1 MLLKAQNLLT
11 LKDSRIERAGRT
23 MRAMLIFP
31 PDAHAVRAMYT
42 FQDNDNTGI
51 GVKPPLGPMFVASYL
66 KEKSTHDV
74 KILDCQVRRLSE
86 EQIKAEIRAYRPDV
100 VGVCAWTDF
109 WYDAWRCIQLAK
121 EVDPA
126 IHVTVGG
133 PHVGIYSDVTL
144 EHSGC
149 DSVIV
154 GDGEVPFFW
163 LVNALSNDYTP
174 NSLPGLHFKEH
185 GVKKGDK
192 QFYIEGDLDAL
203 PFPDRRMLPYK
214 EYHSVVA
221 KADYVTTMITSR
233 GCPYK
238 CTFCKL
244 AFQKVLSR
252 SAEDVVNEMEVIASL
267 GIREIEVYD
276 DTFTWS
282 KHRLIDIC
290 KGIVD
295 RGLDLDWAIRDRVSS
310 PTPDTMDW
318 LAKAGCRRI
327 HFGIESG
334 SNKTLKTIKKAID
347 TDQAIEAVRL
357 AKQHGIEVLTY
368 FMVGL
373 PGETVEDMRET
384 IRFAKRLDPDYATF
398 SVTVPYAGTE
408 MYEDG
413 LKQGV
418 IPVDYWLEFAKHPT
432 PNFVVPYFWEEHLN
446 KKQLLDIRDEATRAF
461 YFRPK
466 YVLKQLRHTASIGEI
481 RRKGAMAFGLFQAT
495 VLGRGRAEYIDPAT
509 TGFANN
515 LNNPRSVRQ

>member
-1 MLLKAQNLLT
+1 MLLKAENLLNFQ
-11 LKDSRIERAGRT
+11 DPRIQRAGKKMRT
-23 MRAMLIFP
+23 LLLFP
-31 PDAHAVRAMYT
+31 PDKHAVRAMYT

-51 GVKPPLGPMFVASYL
+51 GVKPPLGPMFVAAYL
-66 KEKSTHDV
+66 KKNTDHDI
-74 KILDCQVRRLSE
+74 KIIDCQVLRLNE
-86 EQIKAEIRAYRPDV
+86 EQIKAEIREYKPDV

-121 EVDPA
+121 EVDPK

-133 PHVGIYSDVTL
+133 PHVGIYSSVTL

-154 GDGEVPFFW
+154 GDGEIPFFW
-163 LVNALSNDYTP
+163 LVNALSNDYAP
-174 NSLPGLHFKEH
+174 NDLPGLHFKQH
-185 GVKKGDK
+185 GVKQGD
-192 QFYIEGDLDAL
+192 QEFYIHGDLDSL
-203 PFPDRRMLPYK
+203 PHPDRTMLPYK
-214 EYHSVVA
+214 SYHSVVA
-221 KADYVTTMITSR
+221 KSDYVTTMITSR

-244 AFQKVLSR
+244 SFQKVLSR
-252 SAEDVVNEMEVIASL
+252 SAADVVSEMKAIAAL
-267 GIREIEVYD
+267 GIKEIEVYD

-282 KHRLIDIC
+282 KKRLIDIC

-295 RGLDLDWAIRDRVSS
+295 EGLQFDWAIRDRVSS
-310 PTPDTMDW
+310 PTPETVEW
-318 LAKAGCRRI
+318 LAKAGCKRI

-334 SNKTLKTIKKAID
+334 SNKTLKTIKKSID
-347 TDQAIEAVRL
+347 TDQAIAAVAM
-357 AKQHGIEVLTY
+357 AKKHGIQVLTY
-368 FMVGL
+368 FMLGL

-384 IRFAKRLDPDYATF
+384 IRFAKKLDPDYSTF

-418 IPVDYWLEFAKHPT
+418 IPVDFWLEFAKKPT
-432 PNFVVPYFWEEHLN
+432 PNFVVPHFWEEHLN
-446 KKQLLDIRDEATRAF
+446 KRQLLDIRDEATRSF

-466 YVLKQLRHTASIGEI
+466 YVLKQLRQSASIGEV

-495 VLGRGRAEYIDPAT
+495 VMGKGRGEELVNE
-509 TGFANN
+509 GFANN
-515 LNNPRSVRQ
+515 LANPRSVRS

>member
-1 MLLKAQNLLT
+1 MLLKPKNLINLN
-11 LKDSRIERAGRT
+11 DSRVERPGRT
-23 MRAMLIFP
+23 LRAMLIFP
-31 PDAHAVRAMYT
+31 PDRHAVRAMYT

-51 GVKPPLGPMFVASYL
+51 GVKPPLGPMFVAAYL
-66 KEKSTHDV
+66 KQNSPHEV
-74 KILDCQVRRLSE
+74 KIIDCQVRRLDE
-86 EQIKAEIRAYRPDV
+86 EHIKAEIREYKPDV

-109 WYDAWRCIQLAK
+109 WYDAWRCIQLCK
-121 EVDPA
+121 EVDPK

-154 GDGEVPFFW
+154 GDGEVPFYW
-163 LVNALSNDYTP
+163 LVNALSNDYKP
-174 NSLPGLHFKEH
+174 DQLSGLHFKEH

-192 QFYIEGDLDAL
+192 EFYIHGNLDSL
-203 PFPDRRMLPYK
+203 PFPDRLMLPYK

-221 KADYVTTMITSR
+221 KNDFVTTMITSR

-244 AFQKVLSR
+244 SFQKVLSR
-252 SAEDVVNEMEVIASL
+252 SAADVVDEMEVIAGL

-290 KGIVD
+290 KGIVE

-310 PTPDTMDW
+310 PTPDTMEW

-334 SNKTLKTIKKAID
+334 SNKTLKTIKKAIN
-347 TDQAIEAVRL
+347 TDQAIEAVAL
-357 AKQHGIEVLTY
+357 AKKHGIQVLTY

-418 IPVDYWLEFAKHPT
+418 IPVDYWLEFAKRPT
-432 PNFVVPYFWEEHLN
+432 ANFVVPYFWEEHLD
-446 KKQLLDIRDEATRAF
+446 KRQLLNIRDEATRAF

-466 YVLKQLRHTASIGEI
+466 YVLKQFRQSASFGEI
-481 RRKGAMAFGLFQAT
+481 RRKGAMALGLFQAT
-495 VLGRGRAEYIDPAT
+495 VLRRGRLEYVDPAP
-509 TGFANN
+509 GFASN
-515 LNNPRSVRQ
+515 LANPRSVRQ